1 MSSEVAFG
9 PKKLKNHFYKHSQTS
24 YRSWLLHPSFEG
36 LPQWAV
42 VIFHFSCI
50 ISGPFYLVHLKT
62 IKINIHLITFTPL
75 NSQKFYIHIFKIIY
89 PKFGM
94 LHYWCTFLVGCA
106 FDESI
111 VHHKY
116 FKENADYNNLAYNTK
131 YEVYS
136 KGCGLNNVMMSW
148 GHDDSMYLV
157 AKENKTT
164 LPSAALFII
173 RYHSFYPLHRS
184 GVYKNLIN
192 KEDVENLKWLQAF
205 KVLSKSALS
214 DAPL

>member
-1 MSSEVAFG
+1 MLCFPSPSLVAVSLATISIAL
-9 PKKLKNHFYKHSQTS
+9 P
-24 YRSWLLHPSFEG
+24 SWPSFSSPS
-36 LPQWAV
+36 LPRCRFGIPPSLTAV
-42 VIFHFSCI
+42 FPRLPSRTE
-50 ISGPFYLVHLKT
+50 ISLSRLCSHAISVTDLGCFILALKG
-62 IKINIHLITFTPL
+62 FL
-75 NSQKFYIHIFKIIY
+75 NGQ
-89 PKFGM
+89 
-94 LHYWCTFLVGCA
+94 LL
-106 FDESI
+106 
-111 VHHKY
+111 Y

-205 KVLSKSALS
+205 K
-214 DAPL
+214 

>member
-1 MSSEVAFG
+1 MLCFPSPSLVAVSLATISIAL
-9 PKKLKNHFYKHSQTS
+9 P
-24 YRSWLLHPSFEG
+24 SWPSFSSPS
-36 LPQWAV
+36 LPRCRFGIPPSLTAV
-42 VIFHFSCI
+42 FPRLPSRTE
-50 ISGPFYLVHLKT
+50 ISLSRLCSHA
-62 IKINIHLITFTPL
+62 I
-75 NSQKFYIHIFKIIY
+75 S
-89 PKFGM
+89 
-94 LHYWCTFLVGCA
+94 
-106 FDESI
+106 
-111 VHHKY
+111 Y

-214 DAPL
+214 DAPLMLKRSIRTISPSSKRVLSGEAKLVYSGSSEA